1 MKLRDYICVFVFV
14 ALAWATGLAQDDSG
28 QQPPDSG
35 TPSSS
40 TPAPAFGQ
48 TGPAPQQNVD
58 NPPISGLDL
67 PNLDPNASSRSFFV
81 PGIHAS
87 QAVDTNIGSQVG
99 GGAVQGVTRALGS
112 LALQKLWSRYD
123 VGLQY
128 VGGGAYYGGQNIGW
142 TQFHSLDGDQR
153 YLWRTGQL
161 AFRDSFSYLPEG
173 AFGYGA
179 YGGSGALGGVGGLGG
194 GGGGI
199 TGVGLGGGTGAL
211 LGGGGQLGSLGQSP
225 RISNVS
231 IADIT
236 QAISPRS
243 SITMGGSFGLVHFV
257 SGTNTTVVNGVP
269 VTFLNSQ
276 QAGGQ
281 AGYNYQINRSDQVG
295 ILYAYQSFH
304 FPTSVAGDFRSHVFH
319 LLYGHRISGRM
330 DLVLGGGPQ
339 ITEITEPIPGTT
351 INTTNSNISASGQA
365 MLRYRFT
372 HTNLTASYDRYNSS
386 GSGFYGGAKTNLFR
400 LTAGRPFGR
409 NWTGS
414 ADVGYTTNS
423 RILPATTGAVGGQSF
438 NYAYVGG
445 SLHRQFGREFSGFV
459 SYIFNDLRFDST
471 FCGGSPSCNNTSRR
485 QVALIGIDWT
495 PRPIRLD

>member
-14 ALAWATGLAQDDSG
+14 ALALATVAAQDSG

-35 TPSSS
+35 TPSPGA
-40 TPAPAFGQ
+40 PAPAFGQ
-48 TGPAPQQNVD
+48 TGATPQQNVD

-67 PNLDPNASSRSFFV
+67 PNLDPNASSRSFFI
-81 PGIHAS
+81 PGVHAS
-87 QAVDTNIGSQVG
+87 QALDTNIGSQVG
-99 GGAVQGVTRALGS
+99 AGAVQGVTRALGS

-128 VGGGAYYGGQNIGW
+128 VGGGAYYGGQHIGW

-153 YLWRTGQL
+153 YLWRTGQFAL
-161 AFRDSFSYLPEG
+161 RDSFSYLPEG

-199 TGVGLGGGTGAL
+199 TGVGLGGGSGAL
-211 LGGGGQLGSLGQSP
+211 FGGAGALGSLGQAP
-225 RISNVS
+225 RINNVS

-236 QAISPRS
+236 QSISPRS
-243 SITMGGSFGLVHFV
+243 SLTLGGSFGLVHFN
-257 SGTNTTVVNGVP
+257 SGTNTTIVNGTT
-269 VTFLNSQ
+269 VTFFNSQ
-276 QAGGQ
+276 QVGGQ

-295 ILYAYQSFH
+295 LLYAYQSFH
-304 FPTSVAGDFRSHVFH
+304 FPTSISGDFRTHVFH
-319 LLYGHRISGRM
+319 ILYGHRISGRM

-339 ITEITEPIPGTT
+339 LTDVNRPATSTSLASS
-351 INTTNSNISASGQA
+351 NSTLSASGQA
-365 MLRYRFT
+365 MFRYRFT
-372 HTNLTASYDRYNSS
+372 LTNLTASYNRYNSS

-400 LTAGRPFGR
+400 LTASRPFGR
-409 NWTGS
+409 NWSGT

-423 RILPATTGAVGGQSF
+423 RILPASTGGVAGQSF
-438 NYAYVGG
+438 SYLYFGG

-459 SYIFNDLRFDST
+459 SYIFNNLGFDSS
-471 FCGGSPSCNNTSRR
+471 FCGNAPSCNRTSRR
-485 QVALIGIDWT
+485 QVALLGIDWT
-495 PRPIRLD
+495 PHPIRLD

>member
-1 MKLRDYICVFVFV
+1 MKLRDYICVFMFV
-14 ALAWATGLAQDDSG
+14 ALTCAAGWAQDDSG
-28 QQPPDSG
+28 QQPPDSS

-40 TPAPAFGQ
+40 APAPAFGQ
-48 TGPAPQQNVD
+48 TGTPPQQNVD

-67 PNLDPNASSRSFFV
+67 PNLDPNASSRSFLV
-81 PGIHAS
+81 PGVHVS
-87 QAVDTNIGSQVG
+87 QALDTNIGSQLG

-128 VGGGAYYGGQNIGW
+128 VGGGAYFGGQNIGW
-142 TQFHSLDGDQR
+142 TQFQSLDSDQR

-236 QAISPRS
+236 QSISPRS
-243 SITMGGSFGLVHFV
+243 SITLGGSFGLVHFINPM
-257 SGTNTTVVNGVP
+257 NTTTLSG

-304 FPTSVAGDFRSHVFH
+304 FPTSVSGDFRTHVFH
-319 LLYGHRISGRM
+319 FLYGHRISGRM

-339 ITEITEPIPGTT
+339 VTEINSPIVGS
-351 INTTNSNISASGQA
+351 NTTVSASGQA

-372 HTNLTASYDRYNSS
+372 QTNLTVSYDRFNSS

-400 LTAGRPFGR
+400 LTLGRPFGR
-409 NWTGS
+409 NWSGTG
-414 ADVGYTTNS
+414 DVGYTTNS
-423 RILPATTGAVGGQSF
+423 RILPATTGTVGGQSF
-438 NYAYVGG
+438 KYLYVGG
-445 SLHRQFGREFSGFV
+445 SLHRQFGREFSAFV
-459 SYIFNDLRFDST
+459 SYIFNDLSFDSS
-471 FCGGSPSCNNTSRR
+471 FCGSSHSCNNASRR
-485 QVALIGIDWT
+485 QVALFGIDWT
-495 PRPIRLD
+495 PHPIRLD

>member
-14 ALAWATGLAQDDSG
+14 ALALATVAAQDTSG
-28 QQPPDSG
+28 QQTPDSG

-48 TGPAPQQNVD
+48 NGPPPQQNVD

-67 PNLDPNASSRSFFV
+67 PNLDPNASSRSFLV
-81 PGIHAS
+81 PGVHVS
-87 QAVDTNIGSQVG
+87 QAVDTNIGTQLG
-99 GGAVQGVTRALGS
+99 GGAVQGVTRGLGS
-112 LALQKLWSRYD
+112 LALQKLWTHYD
-123 VGLQY
+123 VGVQY
-128 VGGGAYYGGQNIGW
+128 VGGGAYYGGQHLGW

-243 SITMGGSFGLVHFV
+243 SVTLGGSFGLVHFI
-257 SGTNTTVVNGVP
+257 SGTDSTIVNGTT

-295 ILYAYQSFH
+295 LLYAYQSFH
-304 FPTSVAGDFRSHVFH
+304 FPTNVAGDFRTHVFH
-319 LLYGHRISGRM
+319 ILYGHRISGKM

-339 ITEITEPIPGTT
+339 VTT
-351 INTTNSNISASGQA
+351 INQPATSITPATSNSNISASGQA
-365 MLRYRFT
+365 LLRYRFT
-372 HTNLTASYDRYNSS
+372 LTNLTASYNRYNSS

-400 LTAGRPFGR
+400 LTANRPFGR
-409 NWTGS
+409 NWSGT

-423 RILPATTGAVGGQSF
+423 RILPQATGGVGGQSF
-438 NYAYVGG
+438 NYWYFGG
-445 SLHRQFGREFSGFV
+445 SLHRQFGREFSAFV
-459 SYIFNDLRFDST
+459 SYTFNNLGFDST
-471 FCGGSPSCNNTSRR
+471 FCGNAPSCNRTSRR
-485 QVALIGIDWT
+485 QVALFGLDWT
-495 PRPIRLD
+495 PHPIRLD

>member
-14 ALAWATGLAQDDSG
+14 ALALATVAAQDSG

-35 TPSSS
+35 TPSPSA
-40 TPAPAFGQ
+40 PAPAFGQ
-48 TGPAPQQNVD
+48 NGAAPQQNVD

-67 PNLDPNASSRSFFV
+67 PNLDPSGSSRSFLV
-81 PGIHAS
+81 PGVHVS

-99 GGAVQGVTRALGS
+99 GSAIHGVTRALGS

-123 VGLQY
+123 VGLQF
-128 VGGGAYYGGQNIGW
+128 VGGGAYYGGQHIGW
-142 TQFHSLDGDQR
+142 TQFDSLDGEQR
-153 YLWRTGQL
+153 YLWRTGQF

-199 TGVGLGGGTGAL
+199 SGVGLGGGSGAL
-211 LGGGGQLGSLGQSP
+211 LGGSGQLGSLGQSP
-225 RISNVS
+225 RISNVT

-236 QAISPRS
+236 QSISPRS
-243 SITMGGSFGLVHFV
+243 SVTLGGSFGLVHFI
-257 SGTNTTVVNGVP
+257 SGDNTTIVNGAP

-276 QAGGQ
+276 QEGGQ

-295 ILYAYQSFH
+295 LLYAYQSFH
-304 FPTSVAGDFRSHVFH
+304 FPTSVAGDFRTHVFH
-319 LLYGHRISGRM
+319 VLYGHRISGRM

-339 ITEITEPIPGTT
+339 ITDITQPISGTT
-351 INTTNSNISASGQA
+351 LDTTNSNISASGQA
-365 MLRYRFT
+365 LLRYRFT
-372 HTNLTASYDRYNSS
+372 QTNLTASYNRYNSS

-400 LTAGRPFGR
+400 LTASRPFGR
-409 NWTGS
+409 NWSGT

-423 RILPATTGAVGGQSF
+423 RILPATTGTVGGQSF
-438 NYAYVGG
+438 NYLYFGG
-445 SLHRQFGREFSGFV
+445 SLHRQFGREFSAFV
-459 SYIFNDLRFDST
+459 SYVFNNTGFDSS
-471 FCGGSPSCNNTSRR
+471 FCGNTPSCNRTSRR
-485 QVALIGIDWT
+485 QVALFGIDWT
-495 PRPIRLD
+495 PHPIRLD